1 MATAKDLIRK
11 IQLHE
16 ALKHWVMQQLRAEGI
31 ECQEQGFYEKKGDIL
46 IVNSKDVPRSLEII
60 QEIKNRINESVH

>member
-16 ALKHWVMQQLRAEGI
+16 DLKHWVMQQLQAKGI
-31 ECQEQGFYEKKGDIL
+31 ECQEQDFYEEKGDIL
-46 IVNSKDVPRSLEII
+46 IVKSEDVPRSLEII
-60 QEIKNRINESVH
+60 QEIKNRIDESVH